1 MMTATAILLLATQ
14 AAGAQDAAV
23 ERQVS
28 RLRGDLRLTDEQL
41 PQVREIVKKEIDAI
55 RALLTDE
62 QKARLEGQGGRG
74 GNNNQGGRGGGFGG
88 LPSTDELK
96 AQLNLTEA
104 QVAKVNEVR
113 DAVREEFRRIFQNR
127 GGGRPNPDELRAS
140 MEKIRDESNGKI
152 REALTD
158 EQKPKFDEIVKAA
171 AAQTPTPGQP
181 RGGRGGNTVD
191 DRVARA
197 MELLKFEKPEE
208 AEAVKGLVRRVV
220 EAQEKLETALR
231 ENRTK
236 LEEIS
241 RNTDLTDQAVGDRLE
256 EVRKPQKDLEKTL
269 ADARAAL
276 VEVLS
281 SRQEVELL
289 RRGVLR

>member
-1 MMTATAILLLATQ
+1 MAITMVLALLA
-14 AAGAQDAAV
+14 AQEDPV
-23 ERQVS
+23 ERSVN
-28 RLRGDLRLTDEQL
+28 RLREQLNLTEEQL
-41 PQVREIVKKEIDAI
+41 PKVREIEKKRNDDL
-55 RALLTDE
+55 RAALTDE
-62 QKARLEGQGGRG
+62 QKQRMDQGGRG
-74 GNNNQGGRGGGFGG
+74 GRGGDNNQRGGGGFGG

-96 AQLNLTEA
+96 TQLSLTEA

-113 DAVREEFRRIFQNR
+113 DGVREQFRSAFQNR
-127 GGGRPNPDELRAS
+127 GGGRPNPEEMRATFD
-140 MEKIRDESNGKI
+140 KIRTESNAKI

-171 AAQTPTPGQP
+171 EARTATPGGEGRQ
-181 RGGRGGNTVD
+181 RGPSTD

-197 MELLKFEKPEE
+197 MEVLKFEKPEE

-220 EAQEKLETALR
+220 EAQEKLEANLR
-231 ENRTK
+231 ENRGK

-241 RNTDLTDQAVGDRLE
+241 RDASLSDEAVGSKMD

-276 VEVLS
+276 VEVLT
-281 SRQEVELL
+281 SRQELELI